1 VEAQAATCRIGDF
14 AVINKNELL
23 AMEPRMERALEE
35 AWDLRT
41 SNFPDELTCYVP
53 NKTLAVSLTGTS
65 CALNCAHCGRHY
77 LKSMTPVERCP
88 AALDKKDYSSCL
100 VSGGCAP
107 DGSIG
112 IKDKLPFFEYLK
124 NRGIRI
130 NSHVGLIKK
139 DEIRALAPLV
149 DRISFDFI
157 VHDDTIAEVFGIDRK
172 GTDYVKTYRDLREM
186 GLPVIPHICA
196 GIRGGI
202 IEGEYEALETLAKIG
217 ADMLVFIVLIPTP
230 GTAYA
235 DRHPPDLDKLADL
248 FVKARKLFGD
258 ISINLG
264 CMRPKGRYRSEL
276 DVLAVKCGFNGI
288 VNPSPK
294 ARNLAKSRGLALVK
308 KWECCAL

>member
-1 VEAQAATCRIGDF
+1 MTDP
-14 AVINKNELL
+14 NEILT
-23 AMEPRMERALEE
+23 LEE
-35 AWDLRT
+35 AWNLRT
-41 SNFPDELTCYVP
+41 SNFPDELACYVP
-53 NKTLAVSLTGTS
+53 ERTLAVSLTRTS

-77 LKSMTPVERCP
+77 LESMTPMERCP
-88 AALDKKDYSSCL
+88 ETLDKKSYSSCL

-107 DGSIG
+107 DGSID
-112 IKDKLPFFEYLK
+112 IKDKLNFFEYLK
-124 NRGIRI
+124 GRGMRI

-139 DEIRALAPLV
+139 DEMRAMAPLV

-172 GTDYVKTYRDLREM
+172 GTDYLDTYRDLREL

-196 GIRGGI
+196 GIRGGT
-202 IEGEYEALETLAKIG
+202 IEGEHEALETLAKIG
-217 ADMLVFIVLIPTP
+217 ADKLVFIVLIPTP

-235 DRHPPDLDKLADL
+235 DRRPPELDGLAGL
-248 FVKARKLFGD
+248 FLRARKLFRD
-258 ISINLG
+258 IPINLG

-288 VNPSPK
+288 VNPTAK
-294 ARNLAKSRGLALVK
+294 ARDLAESRGLALVK